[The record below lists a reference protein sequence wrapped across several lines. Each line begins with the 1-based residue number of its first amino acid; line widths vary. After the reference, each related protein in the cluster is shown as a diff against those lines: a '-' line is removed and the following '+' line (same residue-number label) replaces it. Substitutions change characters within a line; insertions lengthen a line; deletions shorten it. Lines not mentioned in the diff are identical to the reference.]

1 MNPRSHATL
10 TCRYTE
16 LMDERVRGLLSKL
29 DGATDEARLT
39 LAQLGLP
46 AALDALKPG
55 KAEIPDDVRAALSD
69 EFIASGG
76 ILNLQVRPPPS
87 SLWMWQ
93 CLPPN
98 G

>member
-1 MNPRSHATL
+1 
-10 TCRYTE
+10 
-16 LMDERVRGLLSKL
+16 MDERVRELLSKL

-76 ILNLQVRPPPS
+76 ILNLQVPPFHAYVCGNAYRQMADIATPVDHS
-87 SLWMWQ
+87 TATSRHL
-93 CLPPN
+93 
-98 G
+98 